1 MQTAFD
7 VLIVGG
13 GMVGASLAVSL
24 KDLPIKVGLVEAFPF
39 EEPQQPAYDDRA
51 IALSYGSSQILQG
64 MGIWSSVKT
73 ATTRIESIH
82 VSDRGHFG
90 ATRLTAKK
98 QQVPALGYLIQ
109 SRDYGAVLQQALE
122 QSNVTIIQPAQVEQI
137 HDQDDAL
144 SVSITQ
150 KTGSEEDCVELESL
164 LSTKLLVACDGANSK
179 VRAMAGIEVDQHDY
193 QQVAVIANI
202 STQKPHNNQAFERFT
217 EQGPIALLPMSENRS
232 SLVWT
237 LNTENYETIMALDD
251 DAFLSAL
258 GKAFGYRLGRFTK
271 AGQRSAFPLK
281 LTSAQQ
287 FTANRVAVIGN
298 AAHAL
303 HPVAGQG
310 LNLALRDIADLAGQ
324 IAEAVEQER
333 DLGGPALLDA
343 YAAQRKDDT
352 RRTVRYTDSL
362 VKLFSNDQ
370 FLLGHARA
378 VGLMMVDRLPPFRR
392 LLAKQSMGLTHRQ
405 SRLARGL
412 PLLKER
418 L

>member
-24 KDLPIKVGLVEAFPF
+24 KDLPIQVGLVEAFPF
-39 EEPQQPAYDDRA
+39 ETPKQPAYDDRA

-64 MGIWSSVKT
+64 IGVWSSVK
-73 ATTRIESIH
+73 AKTTSIDSIH
-82 VSDRGHFG
+82 VSDRGHYG

-109 SRDYGAVLQQALE
+109 SREYGSVLQQVLE
-122 QSNVTIIQPAQVEQI
+122 QSNVTLIQPAHVESIEEQGEV
-137 HDQDDAL
+137 L
-144 SVSITQ
+144 SVSISQ
-150 KTGSEEDCVELESL
+150 KTDAESPAELETVISA
-164 LSTKLLVACDGANSK
+164 KLLVACDGANSK

-202 STQKPHNNQAFERFT
+202 STEKPHNNQAFERFT
-217 EQGPIALLPMSENRS
+217 DQGPIALLPMSENRS

-237 LNTENYETIMALDD
+237 LNTENYEVIMTLDD
-251 DAFLSAL
+251 AEFLTAL

-271 AGQRSAFPLK
+271 VGGRSAFPLK
-281 LTSAQQ
+281 LSAAQQ
-287 FTANRVAVIGN
+287 LTANRIAIIGN

-310 LNLALRDIADLAGQ
+310 LNLALRDIADLAEQ
-324 IAEAVEQER
+324 IASAARVQE
-333 DLGGPALLDA
+333 DVGSPGLLNA
-343 YAAQRKDDT
+343 YAAIRQKDTT
-352 RRTVRYTDSL
+352 RTIQYTDSL
-362 VKLFSNDQ
+362 VKLFSNQ
-370 FLLGHARA
+370 NFLLGHARA
-378 VGLMMVDRLPPFRR
+378 AGLTIVDRLVPLRT
-392 LLAKQSMGLTHRQ
+392 LLAKQSMGLTSQ
-405 SRLARGL
+405 PSRLARGL
-412 PLLKER
+412 PLLKES

>member
-13 GMVGASLAVSL
+13 GMVGASLAVAL
-24 KDLPIKVGLVEAFPF
+24 KDLPLNIGLVEAYPF
-39 EEPQQPAYDDRA
+39 EEPKQPAYDDRA

-64 MGIWSSVKT
+64 MGIWSQVE
-73 ATTRIESIH
+73 AVTTKIASIH

-98 QQVPALGYLIQ
+98 QQVPALGYLVQ

-122 QSNVTIIQPAQVEQI
+122 QSNVTLIQPAQVESIEEQGE
-137 HDQDDAL
+137 AL
-144 SVSITQ
+144 SVFITQ
-150 KTGSEEDCVELESL
+150 KVGDEKSAELESVL
-164 LSTKLLVACDGANSK
+164 NTQLLVACDGANSK
-179 VRAMAGIEVDQHDY
+179 VRVMAGIDVEQHDY
-193 QQVAVIANI
+193 QQVAIIANI
-202 STQKPHNNQAFERFT
+202 TTEKPHNNQAFERFT

-237 LNTENYETIMALDD
+237 LSSENYETILALDD
-251 DAFLSAL
+251 AAFLREL
-258 GKAFGYRLGRFTK
+258 GKAFGYRLGRFVKT
-271 AGQRSAFPLK
+271 GRRSAFPLK
-281 LTSAQQ
+281 LSSAKQL
-287 FTANRVAVIGN
+287 TANRVAIIGN

-310 LNLALRDIADLAGQ
+310 LNLALRDIADLADK
-324 IAEAVEQER
+324 IAEA
-333 DLGGPALLDA
+333 
-343 YAAQRKDDT
+343 AAQKSNVGGSELLSIYATQRQADT
-352 RRTVRYTDSL
+352 SRTIRYTDSL

-378 VGLMMVDRLPPFRR
+378 VGLMMIDRLPPFRK
-392 LLAKQSMGLTHRQ
+392 LLAKQSMGLAHRK

-412 PLLKER
+412 PLFEER
-418 L
+418 S

>member
-24 KDLPIKVGLVEAFPF
+24 KDLPIRIGLVEAYPF

-64 MGIWSSVKT
+64 MGVWSSIKAETT
-73 ATTRIESIH
+73 AIDSIH

-90 ATRLTAKK
+90 ATRLTAQK

-109 SRDYGAVLQQALE
+109 SRDYGTVLQQALE
-122 QSNVTIIQPAQVEQI
+122 QSNVTLIQPAQVEFI
-137 HDQDDAL
+137 EELDEAL
-144 SVSITQ
+144 AVSITQ
-150 KTGSEEDCVELESL
+150 KMDVDSSSELESV

-179 VRAMAGIEVDQHDY
+179 VRAMAGIDVDQHDY
-193 QQVAVIANI
+193 QQVAIIANI
-202 STQKPHNNQAFERFT
+202 STEKPHNNQAFERFT
-217 EQGPIALLPMSENRS
+217 DQGPIALLPMSENRS

-237 LNTENYETIMALDD
+237 LNTENYEAIMALDD
-251 DAFLSAL
+251 AKFLQEL
-258 GKAFGYRLGRFTK
+258 GKVFGYRLGRFTK
-271 AGQRSAFPLK
+271 AGKRSAFPLK
-281 LTSAQQ
+281 LSSAQQ
-287 FTANRVAVIGN
+287 LTANRVAVIGN

-310 LNLALRDIADLAGQ
+310 LNLALRDVADLAGQ
-324 IAEAVEQER
+324 IAEAVVQER
-333 DLGGPALLDA
+333 DVGDPTLLNA
-343 YAAQRKDDT
+343 YAALRKGDT
-352 RRTVRYTDSL
+352 SQTIRYTDSL
-362 VKLFSNDQ
+362 IKLFSNNQ

-378 VGLMMVDRLPPFRR
+378 AGLMLVDRLPPFRK
-392 LLAKQSMGLTHRQ
+392 LLAKQSMGLAHRQ

-412 PLLKER
+412 PLLKEQ

>member
-24 KDLPIKVGLVEAFPF
+24 KDLPISVGLVEAYPF
-39 EEPQQPAYDDRA
+39 EEPKQPAYDDRA
-51 IALSYGSSQILQG
+51 IALSYGSSQILKG
-64 MGIWSSVKT
+64 MGMWSSVQSMAT
-73 ATTRIESIH
+73 AIDSIH

-109 SRDYGAVLQQALE
+109 SRNYGAVLQAELQRG
-122 QSNVTIIQPAQVEQI
+122 NVTLIQPAQVESIQEQA
-137 HDQDDAL
+137 DSL
-144 SVSITQ
+144 TVSVLQ
-150 KTGSEEDCVELESL
+150 KQSPDSSEELEST
-164 LSTKLLVACDGANSK
+164 LSTKLLIACDGANSK
-179 VRAMAGIEVDQHDY
+179 VRGIAGIDAKQHDY
-193 QQVAVIANI
+193 QQVAVIANV
-202 STQKPHNNQAFERFT
+202 STEKPHNNQAFERFT

-237 LNTENYETIMALDD
+237 LNTENYEVVMAYS
-251 DAFLSAL
+251 DAEFLKAL
-258 GKAFGYRLGRFTK
+258 GEAFGYRLGRFTK
-271 AGQRSAFPLK
+271 AGERSVFPLK
-281 LTSAQQ
+281 LTTAAK
-287 FTANRVAVIGN
+287 FTSGRIAVIGN

-310 LNLALRDIADLAGQ
+310 LNLALRDIADLAEQ
-324 IAEAVEQER
+324 IAEAVQSSE
-333 DLGGPALLDA
+333 DIGGHNLLNN
-343 YAAQRKDDT
+343 YEAQRKGDT
-352 RRTVRYTDSL
+352 SRTIRYTDSL

-392 LLAKQSMGLTHRQ
+392 LLAKQSMGMTHRQ
-405 SRLARGL
+405 SRLSRGL